1 MGHLEIAKA
10 EVEEGR
16 FFTEEEERNLSK
28 VVVLGS
34 AVKEELFGD
43 SDAIGQ
49 RIKIKKTSF
58 KVIGVMK
65 EKGVVAFQDL
75 DKEIF
80 VPIRTLQKLILG
92 VDHVSYLRVKVD
104 LEENV
109 QRAMEDIRL
118 TLREEHDFDDMTGKE
133 DDFTV
138 NSAADA
144 LEIITT
150 ITNALRYF
158 LAAMAG
164 LSLVVGGIGIM
175 NIMLVSV
182 SERTHEIGLR
192 KAVGATNGN
201 ILVQFLIEAV
211 VITLLGGL
219 VGIIGGVAIS
229 YLVYLVA
236 NALEY
241 SWAFAVSLS
250 SIGLAVGVSMLIGL
264 IFGIYPA
271 RKASL
276 LEPITALQYE

>member
-1 MGHLEIAKA
+1 MDIAKA

-49 RIKIKKTSF
+49 KVKIKKTNF

-65 EKGVVAFQDL
+65 EKGKVAFQDL
-75 DKEIF
+75 DKEMF

-92 VDHVSYLRVKVD
+92 VDHVSYIRVKVD
-104 LEENV
+104 EEENV
-109 QRAMEDIRL
+109 QRAMEDIRI
-118 TLREEHDFDDMTGKE
+118 TLREEHDLDDMTGKE

-150 ITNALRYF
+150 ITDALRYF
-158 LAAMAG
+158 LAAMAA

-192 KAVGATNGN
+192 KAVGATNGQ
-201 ILVQFLIEAV
+201 ILVQFLIETV
-211 VITLLGGL
+211 VITLLG
-219 VGIIGGVAIS
+219 
-229 YLVYLVA
+229 
-236 NALEY
+236 
-241 SWAFAVSLS
+241 
-250 SIGLAVGVSMLIGL
+250 
-264 IFGIYPA
+264 
-271 RKASL
+271 
-276 LEPITALQYE
+276 